1 MSHPK
6 PLPQPTPAPAVPAV
20 GRRVARP
27 RELDSGTLFGPDTE
41 VLIRHDDTLYRLRK
55 TGQGKL
61 ILTK

>member
-1 MSHPK
+1 MSQPK
-6 PLPQPTPAPAVPAV
+6 PSLQRPPAPAVPAAV
-20 GRRVARP
+20 GRVPRP
-27 RELDSGTLFGPDTE
+27 RELDSGSLFGPDTE

>member
-6 PLPQPTPAPAVPAV
+6 PLPPRTPAPAVPAAG
-20 GRRVARP
+20 GRAARP
-27 RELDSGTLFGPDTE
+27 RELDSTTLFGPDTE